1 MFYSPK
7 MPPIYIKSKKD
18 QELSG
23 YFMHSELIQCHKC
36 TTLESTIKR
45 KCRGKN
51 LY

>member
-18 QELSG
+18 QKLSG
-23 YFMHSELIQCHKC
+23 YFMHSELTHWHKC